1 MRPVRTPDSCRCRL
15 LGLHAG
21 AAPVTASFWLIDAP
35 DSPREQSHHNADG
48 AGIGVFDDAGEP
60 HLDKQPIAAYADD
73 ELTRAAR
80 TARSRTFVAHV
91 RYASVGAHTIANTD
105 PFTLDGRIFAHNGTL
120 EGLDP
125 LNERILEL
133 GAAGPVLGARTVNGS
148 AAP

>member
-1 MRPVRTPDSCRCRL
+1 MCRL
-15 LGLHAG
+15 FGMHAG
-21 AAPVTASFWLIDAP
+21 AQPVTASFWLIDAP

-91 RYASVGAHTIANTD
+91 RYSRARICRIATLSCSSAGA
-105 PFTLDGRIFAHNGTL
+105 PGRPSPRA
-120 EGLDP
+120 E
-125 LNERILEL
+125 
-133 GAAGPVLGARTVNGS
+133 AARWRT
-148 AAP
+148 A